1 MALSITEKQALKRL
15 IEQRR
20 DSMTRALNGELN
32 KTEEDFLLM
41 IRTERG
47 LPRTREEV
55 NGLLQS
61 LRNELKSATES
72 KVGNERASIRLKIDE
87 VDEEYDKK
95 DKELKERHRLE
106 YTALQEE
113 RKNAK
118 KKLRDE
124 LLTVEENVAKEH
136 FGPILMEIT
145 SLEKEALTLTEQE
158 GQIKE
163 EAQRRVISI
172 RKHKNHIESAITDA
186 ANRALETLWTSNSLE
201 GMENLVQSIPTI
213 AEAMQIVQGKDGIM
227 NLFKRLNFQLALPAP
242 VAPAAPQTEVTV
254 ETTEIN
260 AREIVGSVVEEGAE
274 EQETEDQQRYRERE
288 REREVYR

>member
-1 MALSITEKQALKRL
+1 MSLSITEKTQLKKL

-41 IRTERG
+41 VRIERK

-72 KVGNERASIRLKIDE
+72 KVGNERATIRLKLDE
-87 VDEEYDKK
+87 VEEEYDKK
-95 DKELKERHRLE
+95 DKELKERHKHE
-106 YTALQEE
+106 WQTLQEE

-118 KKLRDE
+118 KSLREE
-124 LLTVEENVAKEH
+124 LLTVEENIAKEH
-136 FGPILMEIT
+136 FSNILSEIA
-145 SLEKEALTLTEQE
+145 SLTKESLTLSEQE
-158 GQIKE
+158 GAIKE
-163 EAQRRVISI
+163 EARRRVLSI

-201 GMENLVQSIPTI
+201 GVENLVNSIPTI
-213 AEAMQIVQGKDGIM
+213 AEAMQIVQGKDGII
-227 NLFKRLNFQLALPAP
+227 NLFKRLNFQLALPSP
-242 VAPAAPQTEVTV
+242 VAPVEVKEAEVV
-254 ETTEIN
+254 EVN
-260 AREIVGSVVEEGAE
+260 AREIVGSVSDEEEG
-274 EQETEDQQRYRERE
+274 EQDEYTERE